1 MLVLFSGI
9 APQNNDIKYK
19 KQAEKSSYLLQ
30 HELESVMD
38 TVVHLHYLWM
48 HSSRLLLLSTV
59 DAPMKS
65 NAEEIKK
72 KYFHYFI
79 LLIRDI
85 KIVYNSV

>member
-9 APQNNDIKYK
+9 APQNKDIKYK

-48 HSSRLLLLSTV
+48 HSWRLLWLSTM

-65 NAEEIKK
+65 NAVEIKK
-72 KYFHYFI
+72 KIFSS
-79 LLIRDI
+79 LLIAYKRHKDCI
-85 KIVYNSV
+85 